1 MHSKKIQFV
10 TNCCVLHLAVIWAK
24 DLRRKGKDS
33 SAEKVKICQY
43 FNRAAADKN
52 IMEGATGGVHQDS
65 KDALP
70 LPHIY
75 PLTQTYPPL
84 GSTSE

>member
-24 DLRRKGKDS
+24 DLKAKRKKV

-43 FNRAAADKN
+43 FNRAAAVTN
-52 IMEGATGGVHQDS
+52 IMEGATGGVHHKTI

-75 PLTQTYPPL
+75 PLTQNIPP
-84 GSTSE
+84 TRIYV

>member
-24 DLRRKGKDS
+24 DLKAKGKESECRKG
-33 SAEKVKICQY
+33 EICQY
-43 FNRAAADKN
+43 FNRAAAVTN
-52 IMEGATGGVHQDS
+52 IMEGVTGGVHWTL

-70 LPHIY
+70 LSHFY
-75 PLTQTYPPL
+75 PLTQNIPP
-84 GSTSE
+84 TRIYV